1 LKKCV
6 VCSSSYESNY
16 PHKKTCGI
24 ECSRI
29 LKKNNRKQWVLKNR
43 DSFLEYRKQ
52 YYYSKDRDKVRERCK
67 KYRNSERGREVRR
80 NQQKNRILRDPIYR
94 VKRCLRKRLWEYK
107 KRLGTVS
114 MSSIIGCSWDEF
126 KAHIESRF
134 YPNPVTGEMMT
145 WENYGKNGW
154 EIDHIKPLCSAKN
167 LDELIKLSH
176 YTNLQPLWAIDNVKK
191 SIEERRGQIPETNFI

>member
-1 LKKCV
+1 
-6 VCSSSYESNY
+6 
-16 PHKKTCGI
+16 
-24 ECSRI
+24 
-29 LKKNNRKQWVLKNR
+29 
-43 DSFLEYRKQ
+43 
-52 YYYSKDRDKVRERCK
+52 
-67 KYRNSERGREVRR
+67 
-80 NQQKNRILRDPIYR
+80 
-94 VKRCLRKRLWEYK
+94 
-107 KRLGTVS
+107 